1 MAKPGSFSTD
11 RRVLSAMSRALS
23 ALPKL
28 YIIVY
33 AREASDLR
41 LTEKKP
47 LTLFVLGGYQG
58 GVEELCNGLD
68 IGSHDGDE
76 GLVDEEQARETS
88 GEQNNRAAILR
99 TGGTTG
105 G

>member
-1 MAKPGSFSTD
+1 MQGKQATSGWC
-11 RRVLSAMSRALS
+11 
-23 ALPKL
+23 
-28 YIIVY
+28 
-33 AREASDLR
+33 
-41 LTEKKP
+41 TEKKP

-68 IGSHDGDE
+68 IGSHDGDG

-99 TGGTTG
+99 IGDTTG